1 MSTFIYVIFRTA
13 GAPSA
18 GRGGHVAAL
27 EVESVYRPMGDE
39 KLIDELAAPGRR
51 PS

>member
-1 MSTFIYVIFRTA
+1 MWPRLL
-13 GAPSA
+13 G
-18 GRGGHVAAL
+18 